1 MSKFQ
6 FSYDAERQQNV
17 AQFQAKLIDVSPDT
31 VGQFPSGK
39 YYRVGTLEFENNA
52 GQKVQRSC
60 IINESN
66 FNYGM
71 SAGNT
76 YLASAIVKDGS
87 QTILLVCSHLVGT
100 TRASMDDFG
109 FATGET
115 VTIAGTKVVNANPL
129 VLA

>member
-6 FSYDAERQQNV
+6 FSYDADRQQNV
-17 AQFQAKLIDVSPDT
+17 AQFQAKLLDVSQET

-60 IINESN
+60 IINEA
-66 FNYGM
+66 NYSKGM
-71 SAGNT
+71 TAGNT
-76 YLASAIVKDGS
+76 YLTSAIVKDGS
-87 QTILLVCSHLVGT
+87 QTILLVCSHLVGS

-109 FATGET
+109 FGDMSAVKTGATP
-115 VTIAGTKVVNANPL
+115 VINANPL

>member
-6 FSYDAERQQNV
+6 FSYDAERGQNV
-17 AQFQAKLIDVSPDT
+17 AQFQAKLIDVSPET

-87 QTILLVCSHLVGT
+87 QTILLICSHLVGT

-109 FATGET
+109 FGDMSVVKTG
-115 VTIAGTKVVNANPL
+115 AAPVVNANPL

>member
-6 FSYDAERQQNV
+6 FSYDAGRGQNV
-17 AQFQAKLIDVSPDT
+17 AQFQAKLLDVSPGT

-60 IINESN
+60 IINEA
-66 FNYGM
+66 NYTKGM
-71 SAGNT
+71 SAGNI
-76 YLASAIVKDGS
+76 YLASAIIKDGS
-87 QTILLVCSHLVGT
+87 DTVLLVCSHLVGSA
-100 TRASMDDFG
+100 RASSDDFG
-109 FATGET
+109 FGDMA
-115 VTIAGTKVVNANPL
+115 VTSKSPVVNANPL